1 MTLGRIIAPYTQ
13 IQDFGGRNNTRG
25 LMYVYL
31 EPNTT
36 TRATLY
42 KESTHEE
49 LTNPLT
55 INDIGQVE
63 DFVVDADYKYWIYV
77 TDLDNNKVF
86 DRHNLATMEEGGGQ
100 GSEGYYDGDW
110 IHIDESHRVNI
121 NPTKLLS
128 FETPLTVTEN
138 EDEIIIGCDTSNINI
153 NLEGKDGI
161 TTTKS
166 GKKWIVSGKQL
177 VDKDDSQDAAINDL
191 QNKDAEHDS
200 AINSLQAKDTEQDG
214 AINGLDTRLT
224 GVETWQSN
232 HGKVLTINVN
242 SDSYTYDGSNTLTV
256 PITIPEPV
264 QPNNGTLTIK
274 QGDNVK
280 GTFSANQAT
289 NTEVKLD
296 YANDANI
303 RLLNDEGAIIGDFT
317 ADQADNKDI
326 FITREKLGV
335 YSKSE
340 VDAKITPSIPI
351 SLAVAPGVTG
361 SANAVTFTK
370 DSSGLQQG
378 SITVNTP
385 DFSGTLYTLPDY
397 NGDDVDK
404 LLAVKFNATRG
415 TYYLDWVETDS
426 KPKMTTTFLGSSIY
440 QSAPTMGVQSSGTVL
455 SVLGNIP
462 NAIQL
467 DAGKTYLI
475 QPSVT
480 GTADY
485 TLGASYSGSAR
496 FSLEMVLAEED
507 VTTSSYALH
516 GKVIPIARVQ
526 FNLKSANGSNQVGYR
541 FTNVIG
547 SQSLLFTPQT
557 DQTFTKIILMNEGN
571 VLGGNESTKCWMD
584 FTLGSLIITEV

>member
-110 IHIDESHRVNI
+110 IHIDESHRVNV

-166 GKKWIVSGKQL
+166 GKKWIVSGKSLQ
-177 VDKDDSQDAAINDL
+177 DKD
-191 QNKDAEHDS
+191 E
-200 AINSLQAKDTEQDG
+200 EQDG

-224 GVETWQSN
+224 GVETWQTN

-242 SDSYTYDGSNTLTV
+242 SDSYTYDGSNTITV
-256 PITIPEPV
+256 PITIPEQV

-303 RLLNDEGAIIGDFT
+303 RLLNDEGTIIGDFT
-317 ADQADNKDI
+317 ADQAVNKDI

-351 SLAVAPGVTG
+351 SLAVAPNVTG
-361 SANAVTFTK
+361 SATAVTFTK

-378 SITVNTP
+378 SINVTTP
-385 DFSGTLYTLPDY
+385 DFNGTLYTVPSY

-426 KPKMTTTFLGSSIY
+426 KPKMTTTFLGSNIY
-440 QSAPTMGVQSSGTVL
+440 QSAPTMGVQQSGTVL

-462 NAIQL
+462 NPIQL

-496 FSLEMVLAEED
+496 FSLQIVLAEED
-507 VTTSSYALH
+507 VTTSSYALF
-516 GKVIPIARVQ
+516 GKVIPIAKVQ
-526 FNLKSANGSNQVGYR
+526 FNLKSTNGSNQTGYR

-557 DQTFTKIILMNEGN
+557 DQTFTKIIVMNEGN

-584 FTLGSLIITEV
+584 FTLGTVIIVEV

>member
-110 IHIDESHRVNI
+110 IHIDESHRVNV

-166 GKKWIVSGKQL
+166 GKKWIVSGKSLQ
-177 VDKDDSQDAAINDL
+177 DKD
-191 QNKDAEHDS
+191 E
-200 AINSLQAKDTEQDG
+200 EQDG

-224 GVETWQSN
+224 GVETWQTN

-242 SDSYTYDGSNTLTV
+242 SDSYTYDGSNTITV

-303 RLLNDEGAIIGDFT
+303 RLLNDEGTIIGDFT
-317 ADQADNKDI
+317 ADQAVNKDI

-351 SLAVAPGVTG
+351 SLAVAPNVTG
-361 SANAVTFTK
+361 SATAVTFTK

-378 SITVNTP
+378 SINVTTP
-385 DFSGTLYTLPDY
+385 DFNGTLYTVPSY

-426 KPKMTTTFLGSSIY
+426 KPKMTTTFLGSNIY
-440 QSAPTMGVQSSGTVL
+440 QSAPTMGVQQSGTVL

-462 NAIQL
+462 NPIQL

-496 FSLEMVLAEED
+496 FSLQIVLAEED
-507 VTTSSYALH
+507 VTTSSYALF
-516 GKVIPIARVQ
+516 GKVIPIAKVQ
-526 FNLKSANGSNQVGYR
+526 FNLKSTNGSNQTGYR

-557 DQTFTKIILMNEGN
+557 DQTFTKIIVMNEGN

-584 FTLGSLIITEV
+584 FTLGTVIITEV

>member
-110 IHIDESHRVNI
+110 IHIDESHRVNV

-191 QNKDAEHDS
+191 QNKVAEHDS

-351 SLAVAPGVTG
+351 SLAVAPGVSS
-361 SANAVTFTK
+361 SATAVTFTK
-370 DSSGLQQG
+370 DSSALQKG

-385 DFSGTLYTLPDY
+385 DFSGTLYTIPDY
-397 NGDDVDK
+397 NADDLGKV
-404 LLAVKFNATRG
+404 LTVKFNEARG
-415 TYYLDWVETDS
+415 TYYIDWTES
-426 KPKMTTTFLGSSIY
+426 KSGKPTFSNDTY
-440 QSAPTMGVQSSGTVL
+440 PTVVWQAGTL
-455 SVLGNIP
+455 S
-462 NAIQL
+462 
-467 DAGKTYLI
+467 
-475 QPSVT
+475 
-480 GTADY
+480 
-485 TLGASYSGSAR
+485 
-496 FSLEMVLAEED
+496 
-507 VTTSSYALH
+507 
-516 GKVIPIARVQ
+516 
-526 FNLKSANGSNQVGYR
+526 
-541 FTNVIG
+541 
-547 SQSLLFTPQT
+547 
-557 DQTFTKIILMNEGN
+557 
-571 VLGGNESTKCWMD
+571 GNESDIVVLGMNANTYLEWTLMGNIVSSGAMAASNGVLVRVYDDATNTKIYEQLVVLPRYADNM
-584 FTLGSLIITEV
+584 TLQEGPLCVSGFIEATTAGNYRLTVANYRGVQTLQQLTDVRLITKRG

>member
-110 IHIDESHRVNI
+110 IHIDESHRVNV

-166 GKKWIVSGKQL
+166 GKKWIVSGKSLQ
-177 VDKDDSQDAAINDL
+177 DKDEEQDAAI
-191 QNKDAEHDS
+191 S
-200 AINSLQAKDTEQDG
+200 
-214 AINGLDTRLT
+214 GLDTRLT

-361 SANAVTFTK
+361 SASAVTFTK
-370 DSSGLQQG
+370 DSQGVQQG

-385 DFSGTLYTLPDY
+385 DFSGTLYTVPSY
-397 NGDDVDK
+397 NAADVDK
-404 LLAVKFNATRG
+404 LLAVKFNEIRR
-415 TYYLDWVETDS
+415 TYYLDWAESNS
-426 KPKMTTTFLGSSIY
+426 KPKMTTTFLGSNIY
-440 QSAPTMGVQSSGTVL
+440 QSSPVMGSQSSGTVL
-455 SVLGNIP
+455 SDLGNIP
-462 NAIQL
+462 NPIQL

-526 FNLKSANGSNQVGYR
+526 FNLKSANGSNQTGYR

-571 VLGGNESTKCWMD
+571 VLGGDGSARCWMD
-584 FTLGSLIITEV
+584 FTLGSLIITEVE